1 MARKGAV
8 AEAETPEAAEKPAKA
23 PREKIVREDGP
34 ATTTTGAN
42 ALVVKGRTFT
52 AGGGKGE
59 AIAHLLKTRP
69 DMSNK
74 DIAAS
79 VGCSNSR
86 VSEVARVL
94 GLQRTSRKTEAAKA
108 DA

>member
-1 MARKGAV
+1 MARNQTKADEPV
-8 AEAETPEAAEKPAKA
+8 AEKPAKT

-34 ATTTTGAN
+34 ATTTTGAP
-42 ALVVKGRTFT
+42 ALVVEGRTFT

-74 DIAAS
+74 DIAAT

-94 GLQRTSRKTEAAKA
+94 GLQRKQRKPEPATA
-108 DA
+108 